1 MTRYAKSLTIEIA
14 DLARAERAHLS
25 RANDA
30 EVVTPDAA
38 RELRERAED
47 MRRRKEVLEAKLNY
61 YRRVGRI
68 ARD

>member
-14 DLARAERAHLS
+14 DLALAERAHRA

-30 EVVTPDAA
+30 ESVTPYAA
-38 RELRERAED
+38 RELRERAD
-47 MRRRKEVLEAKLNY
+47 DLRRRKEVLEAKLAY